1 MASTLISGGVVIDT
15 SPEPTVI
22 GTADVLVKDGRIAA
36 VGKGL
41 VVEEGTEVIDATG
54 RLVLPGFVDT
64 HRHTWQA
71 GLHGALIDD
80 TLPGYLERV
89 VGGFARRFRPEDV
102 YAGTLA
108 GALECL
114 DSGITTLVDWSHI
127 QHTPDHTDANLE
139 ALRASGIR
147 AVFGYAYGGD
157 GGNDGRRAEA
167 TRVRG
172 AVNGL
177 VSMAMAAFGPEF
189 GDLEGSLNEW
199 QVARELDVP
208 VTAHMGGHGAE
219 NAERG
224 LAFLEQH
231 GVADHPTTYV
241 HANYYTDEHFKRIAD
256 HGGTV
261 SVSPVTETE
270 LVIGYPITGRARAAG
285 IPASLS
291 GDSVI
296 TGGADMFAMMR
307 AAYMLERVRPDGAG
321 LGFTTRDVLR
331 MATIEGA
338 QVAGLGDVVGSLTPG
353 KQADLVLLRTDS
365 LNVAPAHD
373 AIAAATLFADTSAVD
388 TVMVAGRVVKR
399 DGRLVDHDLQT
410 VLENLTTSAAH
421 ITAA

>member
-1 MASTLISGGVVIDT
+1 MTSTLISGGVVIDT

-22 GTADVLVKDGRIAA
+22 GTADVLVRDGRIAA
-36 VGKGL
+36 VGPDL
-41 VVEEGTEVIDATG
+41 TTESGTEVIDATG

-80 TLPGYLERV
+80 TLAGYLDRV
-89 VGGFARRFRPEDV
+89 IGGFAPRFQPEDV

-114 DSGITTLVDWSHI
+114 DSGITTIVDWSHI
-127 QHTPDHTDANLE
+127 QHTPGHTDANIA
-139 ALRASGIR
+139 ALQAAGIR

-157 GGNDGRRAEA
+157 GGADGLLAEA
-167 TRVRG
+167 KRVRG
-172 AVNGL
+172 AVSGL

-189 GDLEGSLNEW
+189 GDLERALNEW
-199 QVARELDVP
+199 RVARELDLP

-219 NAERG
+219 TAERG
-224 LAFLEQH
+224 LAFLEEH
-231 GVADHPTTYV
+231 GIADHPTTYV
-241 HANYYTDEHFKRIAD
+241 HANYYTDEHLKRIAG

-270 LVIGYPITGRARAAG
+270 LVIGYPITGRALAAG
-285 IPASLS
+285 IPTSLS

-296 TGGADMFAMMR
+296 AGAADMFGMMR

-331 MATIEGA
+331 LATIEGA
-338 QVAGLGDVVGSLTPG
+338 QVAGLGDVTGSLTPG
-353 KQADLVLLRTDS
+353 KQADLVLLRTDT

-373 AIAAATLFADTSAVD
+373 PIAAATLFADTSAVD
-388 TVMVAGRVVKR
+388 TVMVAGHVVKR

-410 VLENLTTSAAH
+410 VLENLTTSATR
-421 ITAA
+421 ITTA